1 MAKSFAR
8 LSPFARGK
16 IVGKASEGAPAG
28 RIRKQVRKKDGKMCS
43 ARAIRSLVK
52 KAREDPSYDGIDSS
66 AGGRPQEFSS
76 DEKRK
81 LKKLIQDEV
90 GLAKVTVPYCIAL
103 FFRSLREEA
112 SRQEREPT
120 RRRETRCCRLAS
132 LPPCLDSVI
141 VMCLRAIQ
149 VKNVYL
155 S

>member
-66 AGGRPQEFSS
+66 AGGWPQEFSS

-90 GLAKVTVPYCIAL
+90 GLAKVTVPYCIAVL
-103 FFRSLREEA
+103 HSSFEVYG
-112 SRQEREPT
+112 
-120 RRRETRCCRLAS
+120 RRRVARSENLPGEGRRAVADLPACLLAS
-132 LPPCLDSVI
+132 TL
-141 VMCLRAIQ
+141 
-149 VKNVYL
+149 
-155 S
+155 